1 MVRGPF
7 KWLYPGLKV
16 KRWLLLIVFGVALLL
31 LGIVL
36 LTRFTVLVGFLSW
49 LKGLAKEWLARP
61 WGRFLGF
68 AVIIVGL
75 FFIIL
80 GFKRMLDSILNVAV
94 PANPEKLV
102 EILYNHR
109 SLKKGPKIVA
119 LGGGTGLPILLR
131 GLKEYTSNL
140 TAIVSVAD
148 DGGSSGRLR
157 GELGIL
163 PPGDLRNCLIALADR
178 EQVMEELLS
187 YRFEQ
192 GSTLAGHNVGNL
204 LLAGLAEL
212 KGDFNLAVQ
221 ELSRVLAIKG
231 RVIPATLT
239 SAVLGAELVNGEQ
252 VLGES
257 KIAFSTEPIKRV
269 FLEPEDCAALPE
281 ALQAIKEADLIVL
294 GPGSLFTSVIPNILI
309 KEIKEEILAANAPV
323 VYVCNVATQP
333 GETTDFKA
341 SDHVKALQEHGGKK
355 LVDLVLVN
363 IAPFRGAKKK
373 GVAYPNPV
381 AIDLAE
387 LQQLGVEVIGD
398 DLIEQKIGIQH
409 DSKKLARQLIRIVFW
424 QKNQKD
430 RLKMLDLYF
439 QDRFRNL
446 MDS

>member
-1 MVRGPF
+1 MRWPF
-7 KWLYPGLKV
+7 KWLYPGLRV
-16 KRWLLLIVFGVALLL
+16 KRWLVLMILGIALLL
-31 LGIVL
+31 LGIIL
-36 LTRFTVLVGFLSW
+36 LTRFSALVIFFSW
-49 LKGLAKEWLARP
+49 LRGFAKEWLVQP
-61 WGRFLGF
+61 QGKVLGF
-68 AVIIVGL
+68 SAFLLGL
-75 FFIIL
+75 FFVIL
-80 GFKRMLDSILNVAV
+80 GFKKMLDSILNVVV

-102 EILYNHR
+102 EVLYNHR

-131 GLKEYTSNL
+131 GLKEYTSNV

-187 YRFEQ
+187 YRFAQ
-192 GSTLAGHNVGNL
+192 GSTLAGHNIGNL

-212 KGDFNLAVQ
+212 RGDFNLAVQ

-239 SAVLGAELVNGEQ
+239 PAVLGAELINGER

-257 KIAFSTEPIKRV
+257 KIALSEEPIKRV
-269 FLEPEDCAALPE
+269 FLEPEDCSALPE
-281 ALQAIKEADLIVL
+281 ALKAIEEADLIVL
-294 GPGSLFTSVIPNILI
+294 GPGSLFTSIIPNLLI
-309 KEIKEEILAANAPV
+309 REINEGILAASAPV

-333 GETTDFKA
+333 GETTGFTA
-341 SDHVKALQEHGGKK
+341 SDHIKALQTHGGKS
-355 LVDLVLVN
+355 LTDLVLVN
-363 IAPFRGAKKK
+363 TAPFRGMKKK
-373 GVAYPNPV
+373 RADYPKPV
-381 AIDLAE
+381 AVDLVE
-387 LQQLGVEVIGD
+387 LQKLGVEIIGN
-398 DLIEQKIGIQH
+398 DLIDQQTGIQH
-409 DSKKLARQLIRIVFW
+409 DAKKLARQLIRIVFW

-430 RLKMLDLYF
+430 RLRMLDLYF
-439 QDRFRNL
+439 QGRFKNL